1 MFQQVLQ
8 YDNYQM
14 KKPAKLRIDWTQ
26 VKGAEASR
34 LRQRKHVLMHEFKIP
49 DGLLPGTICVSSRK
63 CGKENC
69 RCASGEGHESWS
81 WTFMLD
87 GKKRVEHVPADQVE
101 EIRGRIEKGRDFQDA
116 VREVLTANAQ
126 LIMLDRQQVRTR
138 MKKR

>member
-1 MFQQVLQ
+1 
-8 YDNYQM
+8 M

-34 LRQRKHVLMHEFKIP
+34 LRQRSHGLMQQFKIP

-63 CGKENC
+63 CGKQNC
-69 RCASGEGHESWS
+69 RCASGKGHESWS

-87 GKKRVEHVPADQVE
+87 GKKRVEHVPTDKVE
-101 EIRGRIEKGRDFQDA
+101 EIRSRIEQGREFQDA

-126 LIMLDRQQVRTR
+126 LIMLERQQLRAR